1 MKNHARK
8 IREARAKIDRHRYYE
23 PLEAFRLAKD
33 LVATKFDPTMEV
45 AFRLNV
51 DPKKADQ
58 QIRGAVVLP
67 AGTGKKQRI
76 LVVTSTKAKEA
87 EAAGADVV
95 GGTEIIEKIK
105 KGWFDFDVM
114 VATPEIMA
122 KLGTIGKILGP
133 RGLMPNPKSGTVTM
147 DVVQAINEIRKGKV
161 EYRTDKE
168 GNVHSILGKA
178 SFTEEQLFDNFRAL
192 LDKLIKAKP
201 QTVKGDYILN
211 VSISTTMGPGIKVSI
226 PGSKSVS
233 ISNK

>member
-1 MKNHARK
+1 MAQLSKK
-8 IREARAKIDRHRYYE
+8 MREARAKIDRHRYYE

-33 LVATKFDPTMEV
+33 LVNTKFDSTMEV

-76 LVVTSTKAKEA
+76 LVLTNTKAKEA
-87 EAAGADVV
+87 EAAGADIV
-95 GGTEIIEKIK
+95 GGLEIIEKIK
-105 KGWFDFDVM
+105 KGWFEFDVII
-114 VATPEIMA
+114 ATPEIMA
-122 KLGTIGKILGP
+122 KLGAIGKILGP
-133 RGLMPNPKSGTVTM
+133 RGLMPNPKSGTVTV
-147 DVVQAINEIRKGKV
+147 DVVKAIDEIRKGKV

-178 SFTEEQLFDNFRAL
+178 SFTEQQLADNFRAL
-192 LDKLIKAKP
+192 FDTILKAKP

-211 VSISTTMGPGIKVSI
+211 VSISTTMGPGIKVLV
-226 PGSKSVS
+226 PGLKASTLSK
-233 ISNK
+233 

>member
-1 MKNHARK
+1 MAQLSKK
-8 IREARAKIDRHRYYE
+8 MREARAKIDRHRYYE

-33 LVATKFDPTMEV
+33 LVNTKFDSTMEV

-76 LVVTSTKAKEA
+76 LVLTNTKAKEA
-87 EAAGADVV
+87 EVAGADIV
-95 GGTEIIEKIK
+95 GGLEIIEKIK
-105 KGWFDFDVM
+105 KGWFDFDVII
-114 VATPEIMA
+114 ATPEIMA
-122 KLGTIGKILGP
+122 KLGAIGKILGP
-133 RGLMPNPKSGTVTM
+133 RGLMPNPKSGTVTL
-147 DVVQAINEIRKGKV
+147 DVVKAIEEIRKGKV

-178 SFTEEQLFDNFRAL
+178 SFTEQQLADNFRAL
-192 LDKLIKAKP
+192 FDTILKAKP

-211 VSISTTMGPGIKVSI
+211 VSISTTMGPGIKVLV
-226 PGSKSVS
+226 PGLKSSTLSK
-233 ISNK
+233 